1 MPWNPFLMKKLLKS
15 EICGSREQYMGP
27 TDMLKRAE
35 KSKCS
40 ATVHAQYMNSSI
52 CLQLRVKKKKK
63 KEKGKHKRG
72 KRRLRIRRIQT
83 GTKKLKIHLII
94 QMV

>member
-15 EICGSREQYMGP
+15 EICGSCKQYMGP
-27 TDMLKRAE
+27 TDMLERAE

-52 CLQLRVKKKKK
+52 CLQLRMKKKKK
-63 KEKGKHKRG
+63 RKKENVKEENEDAESVESKQA
-72 KRRLRIRRIQT
+72 LRN
-83 GTKKLKIHLII
+83 
-94 QMV
+94 

>member
-1 MPWNPFLMKKLLKS
+1 MKS

-63 KEKGKHKRG
+63 KKKEKGKRKTQKR
-72 KRRLRIRRIQT
+72 K
-83 GTKKLKIHLII
+83 TKTLNPSNPNRH
-94 QMV
+94 

>member
-1 MPWNPFLMKKLLKS
+1 
-15 EICGSREQYMGP
+15 MGP

-52 CLQLRVKKKKK
+52 CLQLRMKKKKK
-63 KEKGKHKRG
+63 KEKGKRKRG
-72 KRRLRIRRIQT
+72 KRRRRIRRIQT

>member
-1 MPWNPFLMKKLLKS
+1 MKKLLKS
-15 EICGSREQYMGP
+15 EICGSRKQYMGP

-40 ATVHAQYMNSSI
+40 ATVHAQYMNCSI

-63 KEKGKHKRG
+63 KRKKENVKEENEDAESVESKQA
-72 KRRLRIRRIQT
+72 LRN
-83 GTKKLKIHLII
+83 
-94 QMV
+94 